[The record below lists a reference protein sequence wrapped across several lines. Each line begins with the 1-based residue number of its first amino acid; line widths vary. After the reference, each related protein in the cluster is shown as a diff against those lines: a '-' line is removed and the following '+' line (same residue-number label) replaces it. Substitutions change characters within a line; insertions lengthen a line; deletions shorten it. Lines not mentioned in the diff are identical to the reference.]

1 MKNEIIEIIASVAE
15 VPVKNVKMES
25 NLINDLELGSLDLV
39 TLVSEFENKYNMDD
53 NRPKTV
59 VFLEKFASYC
69 MLIVF
74 FCSLSIS

>member
-39 TLVSEFENKYNMDD
+39 TLVSEFENKYNMTVDD
-53 NRPKTV
+53 KHIKNLQTV
-59 VFLEKFASYC
+59 KDVVEYIEKH
-69 MLIVF
+69 V
-74 FCSLSIS
+74 

>member
-39 TLVSEFENKYNMDD
+39 TLVSEFENKYNMTVDD
-53 NRPKTV
+53 KDIKNLQTV
-59 VFLEKFASYC
+59 KDVVEYIEKH
-69 MLIVF
+69 V
-74 FCSLSIS
+74 

>member
-39 TLVSEFENKYNMDD
+39 TLVSEFEGKYNMTVDD
-53 NRPKTV
+53 KDIKNLQTV
-59 VFLEKFASYC
+59 KDVVEYIEKH
-69 MLIVF
+69 V
-74 FCSLSIS
+74 

>member
-39 TLVSEFENKYNMDD
+39 TLVSEFENEYNMTVDD
-53 NRPKTV
+53 KDIKNLQTV
-59 VFLEKFASYC
+59 KDVVEYIEKH
-69 MLIVF
+69 V
-74 FCSLSIS
+74 

>member
-39 TLVSEFENKYNMDD
+39 TLVSEFENKYNMTVDD
-53 NRPKTV
+53 KDIKNLQTV
-59 VFLEKFASYC
+59 KDVVEY
-69 MLIVF
+69 IENHV
-74 FCSLSIS
+74 